1 MDKDEIVRLRQLPLD
16 TVLEGFGAQRD
27 PQDPTRN
34 WKTQVGRITITEGK
48 FYNHDQDKGG
58 GGAIDLVMHMGD
70 FSFTKAVAWLGGQI
84 GKDAAIAQ
92 YQAEAVKHAGRIIET
107 TPSPKLEVP
116 APDAS
121 KLARVKNYLVEKRAI
136 PESIVDTAIEKGR
149 LWADKYGNAVFGLRD
164 VEGNQVGAEL
174 RGTYDKPFHGV
185 RGEKGLFF
193 TGNASTKTAVFVESA
208 IDAMSYQ
215 AINPRSMVISTTGS
229 SRDLLSKTAE
239 ELHGRGFRLVAGF
252 DNDKEGNRL
261 AEALSKATGQ
271 AVERQVPAVGKDWND
286 HLKKQGEVRIGER
299 EHDR

>member
-1 MDKDEIVRLRQLPLD
+1 MDKDEIVRLRQLPLE

-34 WKTQVGRITITEGK
+34 WKTQVGRITVTEGK
-48 FYNHDQDKGG
+48 FYNHDQEKGG

-70 FSFTKAVAWLGGQI
+70 FSFPKAVAWLGGHV

-92 YQAEAVKHAGRIIET
+92 YQAEAVKHAGRILET

-136 PESIVDTAIEKGR
+136 PEPIVDVAIEKGR

-174 RGTYDKPFHGV
+174 RGIYDKPLSRCPGRKGV
-185 RGEKGLFF
+185 
-193 TGNASTKTAVFVESA
+193 V
-208 IDAMSYQ
+208 
-215 AINPRSMVISTTGS
+215 
-229 SRDLLSKTAE
+229 
-239 ELHGRGFRLVAGF
+239 LHW
-252 DNDKEGNRL
+252 
-261 AEALSKATGQ
+261 Q
-271 AVERQVPAVGKDWND
+271 
-286 HLKKQGEVRIGER
+286 R
-299 EHDR
+299 EHKDGRFCGISYRRNELPGD

>member
-1 MDKDEIVRLRQLPLD
+1 MDKDEIVRLRQLPLE
-16 TVLEGFGAQRD
+16 TVLEGFSAQRD

-70 FSFTKAVAWLGGQI
+70 FSFPKAVAWLGGQV
-84 GKDAAIAQ
+84 GKEAAIAQ
-92 YQAEAVKHAGRIIET
+92 YQAEAVKHAGRILET

-116 APDAS
+116 APDAG
-121 KLARVKNYLVEKRAI
+121 KLGRVKNYLVEKRAI

-261 AEALSKATGQ
+261 AEVLNKATGKQ
-271 AVERQVPAVGKDWND
+271 VERQVPAVGKDWND
-286 HLKKQGEVRIGER
+286 QLKKQGEVRIGER

>member
-1 MDKDEIVRLRQLPLD
+1 MDKDSILQLRELPLD
-16 TVLEGFGAQRD
+16 TVLEGFGAKRD

-34 WKTQVGRITITEGK
+34 WKTQVGRITVTEGK
-48 FYNHDQDKGG
+48 FFNHDLGKGG

-70 FSFTKAVAWLGGQI
+70 FSFKSAVAWLGGQI

-92 YQAEAVKHAGRIIET
+92 YQAEAVKHAGRILET

-116 APDAS
+116 VPDAG
-121 KLARVKNYLVEKRAI
+121 KLGRVKDYLVKERRI
-136 PESIVDTAIEKGR
+136 PQSIVDLAIQKGR

-174 RGTYDKPFHGV
+174 RGTHDKPFHGV

-261 AEALSKATGQ
+261 AEALNKAIGKQ
-271 AVERQVPAVGKDWND
+271 VERQVPAVGKDWNEQ
-286 HLKKQGEVRIGER
+286 LKKLGAVKIAEH